1 MVRIPGPETVT
12 RARLTRDPGA
22 DVREGAEAIGKGL
35 QSFGKGITDFAK
47 AEKKREDQLE
57 ASRRAAELARLETE
71 GIRRLQEIFK
81 ELNPTPRRP
90 PVDPDGTITPSR
102 GSFLPG
108 GGDPGIFVAPPPGS
122 FLPGG
127 GDPGIFVAP
136 PPGSFL
142 PGGGDPG
149 IFVPREPPDAVPRPV
164 PLPAFPRQPGDP
176 PRQFDFF
183 PAPFPPGPPGPDDL
197 VPPFNRA
204 LTFGERAAAA
214 IDEIVAGVQ
223 DPEQREKLRLRLTR
237 FQRSLAVGV
246 ARQQQVEEG
255 ETARRLIDANSQTF
269 LFEIQRDPSRLA
281 EVSAFALDAIAD
293 PDLRL
298 TPEERG
304 ERAAMFQKAAVKTA
318 LFATI
323 RDDPDRATQVLD
335 SGILSDNTGGGQIKL
350 AQFLTEGEQRNARAV
365 LDAKKRDIARQ
376 NKEAAAERDKEMAR
390 RIEITASDLAIAIDG
405 GQAGEADVVSTFQA
419 GGITAERQEELILA
433 ARRKAEQVELD
444 RARIAR
450 VEGVIQNDP
459 RAIRDP
465 ADPDY
470 RVSVDKYFQDV
481 IAPGLQGLEPQAQKR
496 TILNFAAQVGVV
508 PDRMFR
514 FLRGALVSPDSTQ
527 RVQAADTIARLA
539 VADPNLVTQFNDR
552 ERTIAQSISSL
563 IRSGV
568 APEDAVRLTDIQTTN
583 VPNAERELRR
593 DAIRD
598 KGHSMLNR
606 EFVEDALTS
615 TLIGREV
622 RDLTFGLAG
631 ARLPDKLPDRLVAEF
646 NKIAQARF
654 LEIGDLD
661 AAQQLALQ
669 DVRKVWAVSAVGGPK
684 RWMKFA
690 PEAMFRTFDG
700 ESQDAAWIQE
710 QLEALVLGLG
720 AEGVAAGSFPFDPT
734 EQIGDSKRIRIV
746 ADSRTSL
753 ERVPSYLV
761 VIESENKTLTTVDSP
776 ETGRPIRWTPDFATS
791 PAAGR
796 LMRARDKK
804 VKGEERKADFLRTEA
819 LRNRDRV
826 QRMRR
831 LMGLE
836 AP

>member
-35 QSFGKGITDFAK
+35 KSLGKGITDFAK
-47 AEKKREDQLE
+47 AEKKKEDQLA

-71 GIRRLQEIFK
+71 GIRRLRRIHDES
-81 ELNPTPRRP
+81 NPRRLPVGPNGTVTP
-90 PVDPDGTITPSR
+90 PP
-102 GSFLPG
+102 GSLLPG
-108 GGDPGIFVAPPPGS
+108 GGDPGISITLPPGPI
-122 FLPGG
+122 LPGG
-127 GDPGIFVAP
+127 GDPGI
-136 PPGSFL
+136 S
-142 PGGGDPG
+142 
-149 IFVPREPPDAVPRPV
+149 VPREPPDAVL
-164 PLPAFPRQPGDP
+164 LPAVPFQPGEPIPRIDRLPDLSRQPGDAP
-176 PRQFDFF
+176 PPVNLL
-183 PAPFPPGPPGPDDL
+183 PAPFPSGPPNPDDL

-204 LTFGERAAAA
+204 LMFGERAAAA

-223 DPEQREKLRLRLTR
+223 NLEQREKLRLRLTR

-269 LFEIQRDPSRLA
+269 LLEIQRDPSRLA

-298 TPEERG
+298 SAEERG
-304 ERAAMFQKAAVKTA
+304 ERAAFFQKAAVKTA

-323 RDDPDRATQVLD
+323 RDDPARAEQALE
-335 SGILSDNTGGGQIKL
+335 SGRLNSSGGAGGIDQIKL
-350 AQFLTEGEQRNARAV
+350 AQFLTKDERRDARTV
-365 LDAKKRDIARQ
+365 LDAKKRDVQRKAM
-376 NKEAAAERDKEMAR
+376 EDAAERDKETAR
-390 RIEITASDLAIAIDG
+390 RIDATASDLRAKIERAEV
-405 GQAGEADVVSTFQA
+405 GEADIEIALQTGS
-419 GGITAERQEELILA
+419 ITTDQREELILA
-433 ARRKAEQVELD
+433 AQRKAEQVELD

-470 RVSVDKYFQDV
+470 RMSVDMYFRDV
-481 IAPGLQGLEPQAQKR
+481 VGPGLQGLEPEVQKR

-514 FLRGALVSPDSTQ
+514 FLRGALVSLDPTQ

-539 VADPNLVTQFNDR
+539 VADPNLVNQFSDR
-552 ERTIAQSISSL
+552 ERTIAQTISNL

-615 TLIGREV
+615 TLIGREF
-622 RDLTFGLAG
+622 RDRSFGLAG
-631 ARLPDKLPDRLVAEF
+631 TRLPDKLPDRLIAEF
-646 NKIAQARF
+646 NRIAQVRF
-654 LEIGDLD
+654 LETGDLD

-669 DVRKVWAVSAVGGPK
+669 DVKKVWAVSVVGGPK

-734 EQIGDSKRIRIV
+734 EQIGDPKRIRIV

-796 LMRARDKK
+796 LMRARDEK
-804 VKGEERKADFLRTEA
+804 VKSERRKADFLRTEA

-826 QRMRR
+826 QRTRR
-831 LMGLE
+831 LMDFE
-836 AP
+836 AR